1 MIALITGDTLL
12 LYKASYDVPV
22 TAGIDTRTTST
33 LSIHTQYVLG
43 RMAYSIFSYDIT

>member
-12 LYKASYDVPV
+12 LYKASYGLSV
-22 TAGIDTRTTST
+22 TAGIGTRTVST

-43 RMAYSIFSYDIT
+43 RIA